1 MGDKGRLGKADTASN
16 TGTHVGRRWE
26 TRGDKASGR
35 RTHHPT
41 QARMWGDNGRQGET
55 RGDKTSGRRTLPENN
70 WLQKIL
76 MSFNVHHLDLRK
88 EPPKNIRTIPS
99 IDSPSSGFSI
109 GNINNIKQ
117 SSVGLDE
124 PKKRLYYVMYYG
136 G

>member
-1 MGDKGRLGKADTASN
+1 
-16 TGTHVGRRWE
+16 V
-26 TRGDKASGR
+26 
-35 RTHHPT
+35 
-41 QARMWGDNGRQGET
+41 ET
-55 RGDKTSGRRTLPENN
+55 RGDKTSGSVGRQLETRGDKTLGRRTLPEKN

-117 SSVGLDE
+117 SSASPRLMNQ
-124 PKKRLYYVMYYG
+124 KKKLYYVVLRWMEEIPPKGYKRMVETLK
-136 G
+136 